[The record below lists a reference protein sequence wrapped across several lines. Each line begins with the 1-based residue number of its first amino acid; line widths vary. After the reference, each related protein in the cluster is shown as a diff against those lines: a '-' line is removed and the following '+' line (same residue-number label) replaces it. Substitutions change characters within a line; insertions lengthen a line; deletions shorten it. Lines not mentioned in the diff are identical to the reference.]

1 MDCGLLEFT
10 VLGFK
15 SLDEQGLDVWGS
27 LATLIYTEAAHL
39 VRQEN
44 TWPCSWKSDEMLFL
58 QTRLWIYSLC
68 YLCSV
73 YFPPMVQSRDG
84 SFFSPTQREVIFLLS
99 AF

>member
-44 TWPCSWKSDEMLFL
+44 T
-58 QTRLWIYSLC
+58 
-68 YLCSV
+68 
-73 YFPPMVQSRDG
+73 
-84 SFFSPTQREVIFLLS
+84 
-99 AF
+99 